1 MVNQL
6 KNSSIISKRN
16 TLKSKVVKVSLFVF
30 KGRIKEECVQAG
42 PLCSPV
48 STSVPL
54 KPYTATTG
62 PLVYKRFFSMQ
73 IKANIGT

>member
-6 KNSSIISKRN
+6 KNSSIISERN

-30 KGRIKEECVQAG
+30 KGRIKEECVQVG

-48 STSVPL
+48 SMSVRLYTYTTTRGPVVLEHL
-54 KPYTATTG
+54 K
-62 PLVYKRFFSMQ
+62 
-73 IKANIGT
+73 

>member
-30 KGRIKEECVQAG
+30 KGRIKEECAQVG
-42 PLCSPV
+42 PL
-48 STSVPL
+48 
-54 KPYTATTG
+54 
-62 PLVYKRFFSMQ
+62 
-73 IKANIGT
+73 

>member
-30 KGRIKEECVQAG
+30 KGRIKEECVQVG

-48 STSVPL
+48 STSVGTEKTHC
-54 KPYTATTG
+54 KPFDLDKSNQWVCALT
-62 PLVYKRFFSMQ
+62 L
-73 IKANIGT
+73 

>member
-48 STSVPL
+48 STSVPSCT
-54 KPYTATTG
+54 YTYTRG
-62 PLVYKRFFSMQ
+62 PLCLSETLGEKLT
-73 IKANIGT
+73 NN